1 MLYLKTKDLKLKPID
16 GCYVL
21 FTIAGLCLI
30 NFLSGYK
37 LADQVTIHTTEVID
51 TTYIATDTLPFTEA
65 NLVRLLKDYKVWYPD
80 VALKQARLESAN
92 FTSDIFK
99 ENNNLFGF
107 RVHPGKWKGVE
118 MPFTNRG
125 HLVFTHWTKSVQQYK
140 LWQQANYNKETY
152 LKFLH
157 RVGYAEDQNY
167 INKLR

>member
-1 MLYLKTKDLKLKPID
+1 MLFLQTKDLKFRPID
-16 GCYVL
+16 GCGVL
-21 FTIAGLCLI
+21 LVFGLICLG
-30 NFLSGYK
+30 NFLTGYK
-37 LADQVTIHTTEVID
+37 MAEQVTINKIEVID
-51 TTYIATDTLPFTEA
+51 TAYIATDTLPFTEA
-65 NLVRLLKDYKVWYPD
+65 NLKALLKAYNVWYPE
-80 VALKQARLESAN
+80 VALKQARVESAN
-92 FTSDIFK
+92 YSSQIYK

-107 RVHPGKWKGVE
+107 RVHPGRWQGVE

-157 RVGYAEDQNY
+157 RVGYAEDPTY